1 MRRRLVVLGAGALL
15 ALLAS
20 GEVNAQVTVPTPRPT
35 TITTT
40 TAPRAGG
47 VPLELALPLLSGG
60 DAMLGG
66 GAVLLRRRQRP
77 E

>member
-1 MRRRLVVLGAGALL
+1 MRRRLVVLGTGALL

-35 TITTT
+35 TTTT

-60 DAMLGG
+60 VAMLGG

>member
-1 MRRRLVVLGAGALL
+1 MRRRLVVLSTGALL

-20 GEVNAQVTVPTPRPT
+20 SEASAQVTVPTPRPT
-35 TITTT
+35 TTT

-60 DAMLGG
+60 VAMLGG
-66 GAVLLRRRQRP
+66 GAVLLRRRQRQ